1 MVNFHDKY
9 QYNYKYWL
17 TCIVGFV
24 TIFAIIVIGVFYMAK
39 PHLDSFVKNEI
50 ARHSINAEKSEVS
63 IIGKVNLTNVTL
75 PTPENVSL
83 KVGAISGRPPIAFIP
98 GTFTLY
104 DVDLKYNDIHLQ
116 IPQISISNISL
127 KNKDV
132 TITSRILQ
140 SLMRVNISSI
150 NASDILIFTENTN
163 KPTSKFNI
171 ANFQLSGFKNGHI
184 RSISIKNV
192 VDLNHPDFSP
202 TSFDSTKQIHLST
215 QNNKIQAYDIDVSYL
230 YSIISGKNNP
240 DDQSK
245 TVIGSI
251 ALKDIMIDIFKGKEK
266 NASFSL
272 GELKISDLKMKP
284 LEETPEKLIK
294 AYLNAKKMKNQA
306 AQKEAQNAILRT
318 SISAITS
325 INAQINKVDID
336 LPQLITTLKSFQI
349 KSNQWQ
355 QPIPE
360 SFLISLND
368 LLISPKKPEQK
379 NLSFLQ
385 DMGFEY
391 LDISGKVNVF
401 YDEKNHEL
409 LLNGISFNIKNIGFG
424 EVSAKIVDVDKTLFS
439 GEKEKII
446 AASQNLGVTEIDMR
460 YTDFG
465 FIDKLFSYL
474 AQNLDDDKYDLKEEL
489 YDDFYLII
497 TQSPKILLKNHSDVE
512 NIAQALG
519 DFAKNPQ
526 TLKIQITA
534 KDNKGLT
541 VDDLQTALQNN
552 LPAVL
557 RKVNLTIK
565 NEPSH

>member
-24 TIFAIIVIGVFYMAK
+24 TIFAIIVVGGFYMAK
-39 PHLDSFVKNEI
+39 PHLDSFVKSEI
-50 ARHSINAEKSEVS
+50 ARRSINAEKSEVS

-83 KVGAISGRPPIAFIP
+83 KIGAISGRPPIAFIP

-116 IPQISISNISL
+116 IPQIAIGNISL
-127 KNKDV
+127 KDKDV
-132 TITSRILQ
+132 TITSRFLQ

-150 NASDILIFTENTN
+150 NAPDILIFTENTN
-163 KPTSKFNI
+163 KPTEKFNI
-171 ANFQLSGFKNGHI
+171 KNFQLSGFKNGHI

-192 VDLNHPDFSP
+192 VDHLEFAPAA
-202 TSFDSTKQIHLST
+202 FDSTKQIRLNAQS
-215 QNNKIQAYDIDVSYL
+215 NKMQAYDIDVSYL

-251 ALKDIMIDIFKGKEK
+251 ALKDIMVDIFKGKEK

-272 GELKISDLKMKP
+272 GELKMSDLKIKP

-294 AYLNAKKMKNQA
+294 AYLNAKKMKDQA
-306 AQKEAQNAILRT
+306 AQKEAQNTILRT

-325 INAQINKVDID
+325 INVQMNKVDID
-336 LPQLITTLKSFQI
+336 LPQLTTTLKSFQI
-349 KSNQWQ
+349 KSSQWQ

-360 SFLISLND
+360 SFLLSLND
-368 LLISPKKPEQK
+368 LSISPKKPEQK
-379 NLSFLQ
+379 NLNFLQ
-385 DMGFEY
+385 YMGFEH
-391 LDISGKVNVF
+391 LDISGKINFF
-401 YDEKNHEL
+401 YDEKNHAL
-409 LLNGISFNIKNIGFG
+409 LLNGISFNIKDIGSG
-424 EVSAKIVDVDKTLFS
+424 EISAKIVDVDKTLFS

-446 AASQNLGVTEIDMR
+446 AASQNLGITEIDMR

-474 AQNLDDDKYDLKEEL
+474 AQNLDDGKYDLKEEL

-497 TQSPKILLKNHSDVE
+497 TQSPKILLKNHCDVE
-512 NIAQALG
+512 NIAQSLG

-541 VDDLQTALQNN
+541 ADDLQVALQNN

-557 RKVNLTIK
+557 SKVNLTIK